1 MVTLIEVRN
10 SQGVIGRCDE
20 RCYDAIGGKC
30 DCCCGGVNHGVG
42 LNKAVA
48 NLSRMYND
56 VILANTLEDVSQAKV
71 VRPKLEPVLFEYE
84 KERKPLPGKEKPQK
98 KAKKAAP
105 TKPVEA
111 QG

>member
-1 MVTLIEVRN
+1 MATLIEVKN
-10 SQGVIGRCDE
+10 SNGVVGRCDE
-20 RCYDAIGGKC
+20 RCYDAIRPRC

-48 NLSRMYND
+48 NLSRMYDD

-84 KERKPLPGKEKPQK
+84 KERKSLPTKEKRQK
-98 KAKKAAP
+98 RAQKAAS
-105 TKPVEA
+105 TSSQEA